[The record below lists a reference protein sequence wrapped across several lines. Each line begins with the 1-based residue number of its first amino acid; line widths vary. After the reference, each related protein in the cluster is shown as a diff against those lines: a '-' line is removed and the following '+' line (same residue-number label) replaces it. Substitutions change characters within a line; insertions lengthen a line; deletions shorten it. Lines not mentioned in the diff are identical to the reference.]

1 MKDTYSLKNFLKM
14 LYMDSNIP
22 SYLYSIPNQK
32 FLHAEPVQTELTYPP
47 SKYTCRLNGGDSHIS
62 YLSTEYGI
70 YFGGVTIENSPN
82 IMLIFGPVN
91 ITPYSDS
98 ELHQMNMDY
107 MVPRESRQEFSDF
120 FQRVPQY
127 SLAGFLIKLTFI
139 NYCINGEVLD
149 PQKLLP
155 KTHIE
160 GTSSEKWYEI
170 KHNSLHNNSH
180 EIETVIL
187 DIIRSGKPEHITQV
201 EFNES
206 LANPGVIGPTALRQI
221 KNNIIVSTTL
231 ATRAAIEG
239 GLDTDTAYQLSDTFI
254 QTAESLSNPDAL
266 NELMGRVAYTFAEK
280 VKEARMPVSTDDII
294 QNAIRFI
301 QQNICEHITVKDVA
315 EHVGFSR
322 SYFSS
327 YFKKSLGFSV
337 NAFVMR
343 CKMEEAKQL
352 LKYTD
357 KSVSIIS
364 SYLCF
369 SSQSHFQ
376 TAFKKAY
383 GITPLQYR
391 KDSAHQ

>member
-1 MKDTYSLKNFLKM
+1 MRSLYRQNLPI
-14 LYMDSNIP
+14 LLP
-22 SYLYSIPNQK
+22 
-32 FLHAEPVQTELTYPP
+32 
-47 SKYTCRLNGGDSHIS
+47 KYTCRLNGGDSHIS

-139 NYCINGEVLD
+139 NYCINGEMLD

-160 GTSSEKWYEI
+160 GTSSEKWYEN

-206 LANPGVIGPTALRQI
+206 LANPGVIGPHCTPPDKEQYHRKYHTCHPCGYRRRAGYRHCLSALRY
-221 KNNIIVSTTL
+221 VH
-231 ATRAAIEG
+231 
-239 GLDTDTAYQLSDTFI
+239 
-254 QTAESLSNPDAL
+254 PDS
-266 NELMGRVAYTFAEK
+266 RV
-280 VKEARMPVSTDDII
+280 
-294 QNAIRFI
+294 
-301 QQNICEHITVKDVA
+301 TV
-315 EHVGFSR
+315 
-322 SYFSS
+322 
-327 YFKKSLGFSV
+327 
-337 NAFVMR
+337 
-343 CKMEEAKQL
+343 
-352 LKYTD
+352 
-357 KSVSIIS
+357 
-364 SYLCF
+364 
-369 SSQSHFQ
+369 QS
-376 TAFKKAY
+376 
-383 GITPLQYR
+383 
-391 KDSAHQ
+391 